1 MRVYRIAKKEYA
13 EDLTGLGAKLY
24 GGRWNHRGT
33 ALTYTSETRALAT
46 LEFLVHV
53 SLPDVPKGLSIATI
67 GIPDDLIPEEIRPLS
82 LSTNWREHPSSSKLA
97 DIGTKWAKS
106 NRSLLLR
113 VPSAVV
119 EQESNILINPLHPAI
134 VRVVL
139 LEVKPY
145 ELDERLY
152 R

>member
-1 MRVYRIAKKEYA
+1 VYRIARKDYA
-13 EDLTGLGAKLY
+13 KDLTGLGAKLY
-24 GGRWNHRGT
+24 GGRWNPRGT
-33 ALTYTSETRALAT
+33 PLIYTSETRSLAT
-46 LEFLVHV
+46 LEFLVHA
-53 SLPDVPKGLSIATI
+53 SFPDVPRGLSIATI
-67 GIPDDLIPEEIRPLS
+67 EIPDDLVPEEIKPSS
-82 LSTNWREHPSSSKLA
+82 LPRNWREHPAPSRLA

-106 NRSLLLR
+106 NSGLLLR

-134 VRVVL
+134 VRVIL
-139 LEVKPY
+139 LQVEPY

>member
-1 MRVYRIAKKEYA
+1 MRVYRIAKKAYA
-13 EDLTGLGAKLY
+13 TDLTGLGAKLY

-33 ALTYTSETRALAT
+33 ALIYTSETRSLAT

-53 SLPDVPKGLSIATI
+53 SLPYVPTGLSIATI
-67 GIPDDLIPEEIRPLS
+67 EIPDNLVPEEMTPES
-82 LSTNWREHPSSSKLA
+82 LPRNWREHPSSSKSA

-119 EQESNILINPLHPAI
+119 EKEFNVLMNPLHPDI
-134 VRVVL
+134 VSVVL
-139 LEVKPY
+139 LELEPCG
-145 ELDERLY
+145 LDQRLY